1 MIDLRRWRYQ
11 STLESRGD
19 VVDDELR
26 KLVAA
31 PIRKLKHQRNGMP
44 IENEDQKNFWRQ
56 AVVPLPWTGSTV
68 QAVVPLGMRAV
79 VPLDR

>member
-19 VVDDELR
+19 VVDDGMR

-44 IENEDQKNFWRQ
+44 IENEDEI
-56 AVVPLPWTGSTV
+56 VLSTGGST
-68 QAVVPLGMRAV
+68 AV
-79 VPLDR
+79 

>member
-11 STLESRGD
+11 STLESHGD

-31 PIRKLKHQRNGMP
+31 PIRRLKHQRNGMP
-44 IENEDQKNFWRQ
+44 IENEDENVVSTGGSTAAFWTGSTVV
-56 AVVPLPWTGSTV
+56 AVVPLP
-68 QAVVPLGMRAV
+68 LGQ
-79 VPLDR
+79 